1 MNHTQHHQPPS
12 KLPRMSLMNF
22 SMLGLSLL
30 LASTA
35 NWAASTLTYSLTE
48 NGQNSVQMVNI
59 QDGKVWLSGV
69 GGSSQ
74 LDIVF
79 EKATDEIL
87 WVDHGRHRI
96 MPINTRSVK
105 KLTDQ
110 LQDLQPLLVGLN
122 KQISQLD
129 PRQKARWGKLLGD
142 FPIDAFD
149 IAKRELA
156 ETRITRSGKPKTIA
170 GVACTPRSIGSG
182 KATTLELCL
191 SEPGNLGLPQED
203 AETLTAL
210 NAFLGSMQ
218 AQLAKLVTQFGMN
231 LKEGQLDQ
239 PWGIPI
245 AVREVKGKQPLTATL
260 DHIEKITPGLKS
272 PVIPADYKP
281 ERLKFW

>member
-1 MNHTQHHQPPS
+1 MN
-12 KLPRMSLMNF
+12 LMHF

-30 LASTA
+30 LASTTCRS
-35 NWAASTLTYSLTE
+35 ASTLTYSLTE

-59 QDGKVWLSGV
+59 QDGKIWLSGV
-69 GGSSQ
+69 GGNSQ

-96 MPINTRSVK
+96 MPINAKTVK

-110 LQDLQPLLVGLN
+110 LQDLQPLLGGLN
-122 KQISQLD
+122 EQISQLD

-142 FPIDAFD
+142 FPLDAFD

-156 ETRITRSGKPKTIA
+156 NTRITRSGKSKKIS
-170 GVACTPRSIGSG
+170 GIACTPRSIRSG
-182 KATTLELCL
+182 KTTALELCL
-191 SEPGNLGLPQED
+191 SEPGRLGLPQED
-203 AETLTAL
+203 AETLAAL
-210 NAFLGSMQ
+210 DAFLGSLQ
-218 AQLAKLVTQFGMN
+218 AQLAKLVTRFGMN

-245 AVREVKGKQPLTATL
+245 AIRDVKGKQPLTVTL

-281 ERLKFW
+281 ERIKFW